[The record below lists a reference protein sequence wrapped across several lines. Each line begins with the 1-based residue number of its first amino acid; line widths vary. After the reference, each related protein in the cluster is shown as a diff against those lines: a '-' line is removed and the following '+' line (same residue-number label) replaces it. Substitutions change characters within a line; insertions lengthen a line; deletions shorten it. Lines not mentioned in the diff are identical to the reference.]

1 MSKAF
6 WVKIPPVFLLWILR
20 SMAKPLYGKT
30 AILRILLDLL
40 LYEGFNDLGEA
51 VDTALERG
59 TGEIL
64 LTRNVTVP
72 FPAKTTEW
80 GSWMSIPRNKSICLR
95 SHKGKWRIRVYG
107 SATGGYEKKVAIFLL
122 RSNSH
127 LEINDITF
135 EIGGR
140 FNSADNILV
149 LALGDVNLQQGPR
162 LLPFEFLYN
171 NGWRTGSAS
180 EVVERLKK
188 VDTPLSFE
196 SVDLMAG
203 FKSEVFTNATAL

>member
-1 MSKAF
+1 MPQLPF
-6 WVKIPPVFLLWILR
+6 LWILR
-20 SMAKPLYGKT
+20 SMAEPLYGKR
-30 AILRILLDLL
+30 AIIQLVLDFL

-80 GSWMSIPRNKSICLR
+80 GSWLSIPRNKGVSLR

-107 SATGGYEKKVAIFLL
+107 SAIGGYEKKVAIFLL

-127 LEINDITF
+127 LEVKSITF
-135 EIGGR
+135 EIGSR
-140 FNSADNILV
+140 FNSLDNFLV
-149 LALGDVNLQQGPR
+149 LALGGVNLQQGPR
-162 LLPFEFLYN
+162 LLPFEFLYR
-171 NGWRTGSAS
+171 NGWRASAAS
-180 EVVERLKK
+180 EVHESLKK
-188 VDTPLSFE
+188 MDASLSLE
-196 SVDLMAG
+196 SVNLMTG
-203 FKSEVFTNATAL
+203 FKSEVFANTTAL

>member
-6 WVKIPPVFLLWILR
+6 WVRMPQLPFLWILR
-20 SMAKPLYGKT
+20 SMAKPLYGKR
-30 AILRILLDLL
+30 AVIEILLEFL

-51 VDTALERG
+51 VDKALERG

-72 FPAKTTEW
+72 FPAKTKDW
-80 GSWMSIPRNKSICLR
+80 GSWLSVPRGKSLRLR
-95 SHKGKWRIRVYG
+95 SHAGKWRIRVFG
-107 SATGGYEKKVAIFLL
+107 SAIGGFEKKVALFLL
-122 RSNSH
+122 RSGSH
-127 LEINDITF
+127 LAIEEITF

-171 NGWRTGSAS
+171 NGWRPGSAS

-188 VDTPLSFE
+188 VDTSLSLE

-203 FKSEVFTNATAL
+203 FKSEVFANATAL

>member
-6 WVKIPPVFLLWILR
+6 WVRMPQLPFLWILR
-20 SMAKPLYGKT
+20 SMAKPLYGKR
-30 AILRILLDLL
+30 AVIEILLEFL

-51 VDTALERG
+51 VDKALERG

-72 FPAKTTEW
+72 FPANTKEW

-107 SATGGYEKKVAIFLL
+107 SAIGGYEKKVAIFLL

-127 LEINDITF
+127 LEVKDITF

-140 FNSADNILV
+140 FNSLDNFLV
-149 LALGDVNLQQGPR
+149 LALGGVNLQQGPR
-162 LLPFEFLYN
+162 LLPFEFLYR
-171 NGWRTGSAS
+171 NGWRASAAS
-180 EVVERLKK
+180 EVHESLKK
-188 VDTPLSFE
+188 MNTSLTLE
-196 SVDLMAG
+196 SVNLVTG
-203 FKSEVFTNATAL
+203 FKSEVFADTTAL